1 MTHRHKINQ
10 TDRCVKILKFSL
22 KPIKGGRLLAM
33 PQKPRVTRALDGGKQ
48 GKPMAAAFSG
58 GAPDRAFEARAE
70 KMARQGLGVVLRKG
84 R

>member
-1 MTHRHKINQ
+1 
-10 TDRCVKILKFSL
+10 
-22 KPIKGGRLLAM
+22 M